1 MEAKNI
7 SEKVEYLLSIMTL
20 AEKIGQLNQTGT
32 TMVSALPGIEADID
46 GWVSDMMEGRI
57 SQEEFSKRM
66 ELCREDLKTE
76 QIENGGIGSFVNLY
90 DDEKIFQVQQ
100 AAMKSR
106 LKIPLFIGVD
116 VIRGYRTIFPTPL
129 AMSCSWDMDNY
140 RRMIKIAKKEAKV
153 CGVNWVFGPMLDI
166 ARDARWGRIVES
178 PGEDP
183 YLASR
188 IAKTVVNAFQEN
200 DAYGRL
206 LCTAKHFLAY
216 GAVSGG
222 QDYNTVDVSERTLYE
237 TYLPPFRA
245 AVDAG
250 VGSVMS
256 AFHDLNGVP
265 CTCSHSLLTDL
276 LRGELH
282 FQGFVVS
289 DAEAVKQCVAHGVA
303 SDERDAAKMSLQ
315 AGNDIDMSS
324 LDYSRFLP
332 DLVDK
337 GEVSVSSINEA
348 VRRVLY
354 AKFFFGIMDEPYRY
368 DPGKISDTVLCRKHR
383 IAAREVAEKSAV
395 LLKNDGVLP
404 IRDSVKHILVTGG
417 LAEDRAALLGPW
429 AFTGDKE
436 SVVTVTDGI
445 RNNAPSGVT
454 VEFCRGF
461 DTSDSESGFE
471 EMIKKAEKSD
481 LVIAVVGES
490 AFMSGEAASK
500 VNLNLPGAQEKAML
514 QLAALSVPCI
524 AVLVSGRPLTIGK
537 LQNNPGIGAI
547 LETWHMGCESGN
559 AMADLLFGK
568 CNPSGKLTVT
578 FANEAA
584 QEPMYYNHPNTG
596 KPGGKFKF
604 TSKYQDA
611 PVEPLYPFG
620 YGLSYTAFAYS
631 GMRVSKK
638 KLELGDTLNCEIC
651 VRNTGLYA
659 GEEIVQMYIR
669 DVTASCA
676 RPVRELK
683 RFCKIKLEPGEEKI
697 CSFALHAS
705 ELGFYRQ
712 DCTYTVET
720 GMFQIFIGPDSSK
733 GEMLE
738 IELCD

>member
-332 DLVDK
+332 
-337 GEVSVSSINEA
+337 G
-348 VRRVLY
+348 
-354 AKFFFGIMDEPYRY
+354 P
-368 DPGKISDTVLCRKHR
+368 CRQGR
-383 IAAREVAEKSAV
+383 S
-395 LLKNDGVLP
+395 
-404 IRDSVKHILVTGG
+404 
-417 LAEDRAALLGPW
+417 
-429 AFTGDKE
+429 
-436 SVVTVTDGI
+436 
-445 RNNAPSGVT
+445 
-454 VEFCRGF
+454 FC
-461 DTSDSESGFE
+461 
-471 EMIKKAEKSD
+471 
-481 LVIAVVGES
+481 
-490 AFMSGEAASK
+490 
-500 VNLNLPGAQEKAML
+500 Q
-514 QLAALSVPCI
+514 Q
-524 AVLVSGRPLTIGK
+524 
-537 LQNNPGIGAI
+537 
-547 LETWHMGCESGN
+547 H
-559 AMADLLFGK
+559 
-568 CNPSGKLTVT
+568 
-578 FANEAA
+578 
-584 QEPMYYNHPNTG
+584 
-596 KPGGKFKF
+596 
-604 TSKYQDA
+604 
-611 PVEPLYPFG
+611 
-620 YGLSYTAFAYS
+620 
-631 GMRVSKK
+631 
-638 KLELGDTLNCEIC
+638 
-651 VRNTGLYA
+651 
-659 GEEIVQMYIR
+659 
-669 DVTASCA
+669 
-676 RPVRELK
+676 
-683 RFCKIKLEPGEEKI
+683 
-697 CSFALHAS
+697 
-705 ELGFYRQ
+705 
-712 DCTYTVET
+712 
-720 GMFQIFIGPDSSK
+720 
-733 GEMLE
+733 
-738 IELCD
+738 